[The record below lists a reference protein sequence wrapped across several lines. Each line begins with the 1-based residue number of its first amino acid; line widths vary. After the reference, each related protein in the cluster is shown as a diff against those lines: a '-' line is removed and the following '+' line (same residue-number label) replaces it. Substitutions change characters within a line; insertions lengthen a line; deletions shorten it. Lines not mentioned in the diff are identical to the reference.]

1 MPADF
6 ALVTSSKPPD
16 RAFPFFAPGSGG
28 GTSMYFPNLAWR
40 MWSLWS
46 DAVFGTAA
54 AANGASSGNGA
65 AAKSAP
71 GNGSAPKAPATPS
84 TELAPLTPLNG
95 LTPLAPLTGLSQL
108 APSTWLAGQ
117 AWDYWYDRVQ
127 RTWLVLD
134 VLRERGNAKL
144 EHEEQGKPA
153 LLTFE
158 YETVLDGRN
167 LDRPAN
173 YALLRIKPRPGT
185 VTDAKKRPYVIVDPR
200 AGHGPGVG
208 GFKEDSQI
216 GMALRAGHP
225 CYFLTFYPEPVKG
238 QTIAD
243 VHHVETVFM
252 RKVRELHPDAN
263 KPVVIGN
270 CQAGWAVAILCA
282 GAPEVF
288 GPIVL
293 AGAPLSY
300 WAGVDG
306 DGPLRFAGGLT
317 GGTWM
322 ATLAGDLGNG
332 RFDGANLVAN
342 FENLNPGNTLWSKTY
357 NLFRKID
364 TEAERYLQFERWW
377 GGFFF
382 VNTEE
387 MRFIANEL
395 FVGNKLAQ
403 GTLTQQAGED
413 PVDLRNIRSPIVVF
427 CSWGDNI
434 TPPYQA
440 LHWILDVYPT
450 DEDILANEQT
460 IIYMLHDTIG
470 HLGIF
475 VSGEV
480 ARKEHAEVIRTLEM
494 VEMLPPGLYEMSIRD
509 REAGHPDDELIAHR
523 YRVTFEE
530 RKLDDIRKMGGVLK
544 DEKLFETA
552 AKVSEFNESLYR
564 SFVSPWIRM
573 WTNEATAELTRN
585 LHPGRV
591 RQYIFSDRINPA
603 MASVEYIADEVRKQ
617 RRPVAGD
624 NVFVALEQT
633 LSDGIVAGLDLYR
646 DLRDQRQE
654 RMFKALYG
662 NPFVQAAF
670 GAGKSSAEHSEEAER
685 REEADRRARMA
696 ERIEALK
703 ARDLEGGTLEAFVR
717 ICAYIH
723 KGQPAAEERGF
734 RALKQI
740 HDELHEGASET
751 LVQFK
756 DAVREQTFLVRL
768 DEERALETLPLL
780 LRDDEHRIA
789 TMHAVRRLEKAMG
802 PVDAEH
808 EARIRRVEEIL
819 AVPRTLDE
827 PVPVPEA

>member
-1 MPADF
+1 
-6 ALVTSSKPPD
+6 
-16 RAFPFFAPGSGG
+16 
-28 GTSMYFPNLAWR
+28 MYLPSLAWR

-46 DAVFGTAA
+46 DAVLGSATTATHGAAPGGNGTAA
-54 AANGASSGNGA
+54 TSNGALAKRNGA
-65 AAKSAP
+65 ASKSNETAP
-71 GNGSAPKAPATPS
+71 GDDARLSALS
-84 TELAPLTPLNG
+84 PLI
-95 LTPLAPLTGLSQL
+95 A
-108 APSTWLAGQ
+108 STWLAGQ
-117 AWDYWYDRVQ
+117 AWDYWYDRTQ

-134 VLRERGNAKL
+134 VLRKRGNAKID
-144 EHEEQGKPA
+144 HEEQGKPA
-153 LLTFE
+153 LLTFD

-173 YALLRIKPRPGT
+173 YALLRIKPRAGV
-185 VTDAKKRPYVIVDPR
+185 VTDPKKRPYVIVDPR

-306 DGPLRFAGGLT
+306 DGPLRFSGGLT
-317 GGTWM
+317 GGTWL

-342 FENLNPGNTLWSKTY
+342 FENLNPANTLWSKTY

-403 GTLTQQAGED
+403 GKLTQNPGED

-450 DEDILANEQT
+450 DDDILANEQT

-494 VEMLPPGLYEMSIRD
+494 VEMLPPGLYEMTIRD

-552 AKVSEFNESLYR
+552 ARVSEFNESLYR
-564 SFVSPWIRM
+564 NFASPWIRM
-573 WTNEATAELTRN
+573 WTNETTADLTRN

-603 MASVEYIADEVRKQ
+603 MTSVELIADDVRKH
-617 RRPVAGD
+617 RRPVDAD

-633 LSDGIVAGLDLYR
+633 MSDGIVAWLDLYR

-654 RMFKALYG
+654 WLFKSLYG
-662 NPFVQAAF
+662 NPFVQLAF
-670 GAGKSSAEHSEEAER
+670 GVGRESAADRSAEAER
-685 REEADRRARMA
+685 RDEAERRARMA

-740 HDELHEGASET
+740 HDELHEGARET

-768 DEERALETLPLL
+768 DEERALETLPFL

-789 TMHAVRRLEKAMG
+789 TMHAVRRLENAIG

-808 EARIRRVEEIL
+808 EARIRRVEAIL
-819 AVPRTLDE
+819 SLPPPAND
-827 PVPVPEA
+827 AAASDDNA

>member
-1 MPADF
+1 
-6 ALVTSSKPPD
+6 
-16 RAFPFFAPGSGG
+16 
-28 GTSMYFPNLAWR
+28 

-46 DAVFGTAA
+46 DAVLGSTAA
-54 AANGASSGNGA
+54 TANGA
-65 AAKSAP
+65 AAKS
-71 GNGSAPKAPATPS
+71 NGAAPKSAGAAAKALPAPSAQ
-84 TELAPLTPLNG
+84 LVAQ
-95 LTPLAPLTGLSQL
+95 ARATGLPPLVAS
-108 APSTWLAGQ
+108 AWIAGQ

-127 RTWLVLD
+127 RACLVLD

-153 LLTFE
+153 LLTFD

-185 VTDAKKRPYVIVDPR
+185 VTDPKKRPYVIVDPR

-403 GTLTQQAGED
+403 GTLTQEAGED
-413 PVDLRNIRSPIVVF
+413 PIDLRNIRSPIVVF

-450 DEDILANEQT
+450 DDDILANEQT

-552 AKVSEFNESLYR
+552 ARVSEFNESLYR
-564 SFVSPWIRM
+564 NFASPWIRM
-573 WTNEATAELTRN
+573 WTNETTADLTRN

-603 MASVEYIADEVRKQ
+603 MASVEHIADEVRKH
-617 RRPVAGD
+617 RRPVAAD

-633 LSDGIVAGLDLYR
+633 FSDGLVGWLDLYR

-670 GAGKSSAEHSEEAER
+670 GVGREPAVDHSEEAER
-685 REEADRRARMA
+685 REEAKRRAHMA

-740 HDELHEGASET
+740 HDELHEGAQET

-768 DEERALETLPLL
+768 DEERALETLPRL
-780 LRDDEHRIA
+780 LRDDEHRLA
-789 TMHAVRRLEKAMG
+789 TMHAVRRLETAMG

-808 EARIRRVEEIL
+808 EARIRRVEAIL
-819 AVPRTLDE
+819 GVPSDA
-827 PVPVPEA
+827 PEGGA